1 MGRFVRIVVIL
12 VLIALGIDRCVPVT
26 DLWRFSTERSSE
38 GCRIKGN
45 ISLNTGEQIY
55 HVPGGEWY
63 DETRIDRSKG
73 ERWFCSEE
81 EAQAAG
87 WRRAY
92 E

>member
-1 MGRFVRIVVIL
+1 MGRLIGIVAIIVVI
-12 VLIALGIDRCVPVT
+12 ALNIDRCVPVT
-26 DLWRFSTERSSE
+26 DLSRSSTESSSE

-45 ISLNTGEQIY
+45 ISLNGEHIY

-63 DETRIDRSKG
+63 DETRIDRSRG
-73 ERWFCSEE
+73 ERWFCSED

>member
-1 MGRFVRIVVIL
+1 MGRLIGIVAIIVV
-12 VLIALGIDRCVPVT
+12 VALSIDRCVPVT
-26 DLWRFSTERSSE
+26 DLWRSSNESFPE

-45 ISLNTGEQIY
+45 ISLNGERIY

-63 DETRIDRSKG
+63 DETRIDRSRG
-73 ERWFCSEE
+73 ERWFCSEN

-87 WRRAY
+87 WRKAY